1 MKYYT
6 MKVGFTGTIVSDA
19 SEEPRIGKY
28 FSTNLEWIGFQDL

>member
-6 MKVGFTGTIVSDA
+6 VKVGFKGTIVSDA

-28 FSTNLEWIGFQDL
+28 FSTYLEWIGFQDL

>member
-6 MKVGFTGTIVSDA
+6 MKVAFTGTIVSDA
-19 SEEPRIGKY
+19 CEEPRIGKY